1 MMQEEECT
9 GDDSICEERIENED
23 ACSTC
28 DCYKACYGEYPW
40 DAANAEYY
48 SSRGC

>member
-1 MMQEEECT
+1 MQEEECT

-28 DCYKACYGEYPW
+28 ECYLACYGEYP
-40 DAANAEYY
+40 DEAAKAEYER
-48 SSRGC
+48 SRGC